1 MSDLA
6 PRSNSTVWQIVV
18 VLFNKDKTN
27 FKLGVYIVNI
37 DFLRVL
43 LDCGSILCIG
53 ETLVAETLSIAR
65 EIRRS
70 T

>member
-1 MSDLA
+1 MFA
-6 PRSNSTVWQIVV
+6 KPW
-18 VLFNKDKTN
+18 LFCRRTRRTL
-27 FKLGVYIVNI
+27 KLGVYI

-43 LDCGSILCIG
+43 LNCGSILWIG
-53 ETLVAETLSIAR
+53 KTLVAEKLSFAR